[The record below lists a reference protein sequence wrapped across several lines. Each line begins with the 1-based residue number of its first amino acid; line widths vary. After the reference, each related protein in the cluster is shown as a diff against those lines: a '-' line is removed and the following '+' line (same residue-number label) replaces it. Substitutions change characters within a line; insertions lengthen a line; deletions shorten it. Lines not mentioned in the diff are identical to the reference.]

1 MLGSSD
7 RGKGQMSTKSTIAH
21 GLNFHLYHEALDE
34 DYVYLE
40 LEGTKFEASY
50 NRVMVPIPVHIW
62 ELIRRYPGIDL
73 KYADKTDAELRLHVE
88 REVDERLTH
97 YEEANE
103 RSKGLVSLAGSL
115 PFGTADQPRDI
126 YPDIRGPTNCCRSRI
141 LHETARASTANK
153 TGHQWLGTGKQ
164 QEIRTRIKLRPTR
177 HWYRWLQ
184 AGDLSD
190 RAIVATARHLR
201 CPLITADEIIRD
213 GDWVDTV
220 WE

>member
-1 MLGSSD
+1 
-7 RGKGQMSTKSTIAH
+7 MSTKSTIAH

-115 PFGTADQPRDI
+115 PFGTADQPRD
-126 YPDIRGPTNCCRSRI
+126 
-141 LHETARASTANK
+141 
-153 TGHQWLGTGKQ
+153 Q
-164 QEIRTRIKLRPTR
+164 QIAAGVEYFTKLREHQR
-177 HWYRWLQ
+177 QINQ
-184 AGDLSD
+184 AINGLEQANSK
-190 RAIVATARHLR
+190 R
-201 CPLITADEIIRD
+201 
-213 GDWVDTV
+213 
-220 WE
+220 